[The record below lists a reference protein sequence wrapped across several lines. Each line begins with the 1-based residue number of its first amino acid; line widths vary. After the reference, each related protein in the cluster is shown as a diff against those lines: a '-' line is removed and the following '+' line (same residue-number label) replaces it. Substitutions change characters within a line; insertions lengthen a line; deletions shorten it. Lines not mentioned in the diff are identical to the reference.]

1 MKLEYRLKLADL
13 IEVDRDR
20 TRPEMI
26 LYLIIFDGILVAIYL
41 ICARSSEGE
50 LYFQAMLV
58 PTLLFYVCA
67 VIAAILLF
75 YLSRLSRYFTIKQDW
90 QRRMQSGLTCG
101 VEISDEGFIDNA
113 TPPAIFSWSM
123 FDYWRETSNLF
134 ILYDA
139 DGSGM
144 IFPKRVFDGEQIHE
158 FRAIL
163 SANLLKRK
171 RMKIKWW

>member
-1 MKLEYRLKLADL
+1 MKLEYRLTLAEL
-13 IEVDRDR
+13 IESDWGWG
-20 TRPEMI
+20 RPESI
-26 LYLIIFDGILVAIYL
+26 IYLIIFDSILIAIYL
-41 ICARSSEGE
+41 ICARLSEGE

-75 YLSRLSRYFTIKQDW
+75 YLSRLSRYFTLKKDW
-90 QRRMQSGLTCG
+90 QRRMRSGHTCDI
-101 VEISDEGFIDNA
+101 EISNEGFIDNA

-134 ILYDA
+134 LLYDA
-139 DGSGM
+139 GGSCV
-144 IFPKRVFDGEQIHE
+144 IFPKRVFDSEQIHE

-163 SANLLKRK
+163 SAHLLKRK
-171 RMKIKWW
+171 RMKIKW